1 MLYLFLGIE
10 IEVPVCN
17 ERSRSDLT
25 PQQRLAIYEYVTY
38 TAKCNS
44 IYPKASSDSDSSLT
58 TDLFEALKKKDKEKG
73 KNQPF
78 DRFELAAFERDQ
90 KRRRQSYRGKRIH
103 TARKSYTEIVREV
116 ISNQNEYL
124 VNSIKSYTESNCDS
138 NQYKNQ
144 HSKNEKHHKGRHHS
158 YK

>member
-25 PQQRLAIYEYVTY
+25 PGQRLAIYDYVTR
-38 TAKCNS
+38 TARCNS
-44 IYPKASSDSDSSLT
+44 IYPKASSDSDPSLT
-58 TDLFEALKKKDKEKG
+58 TDLFEALKKKDKEKA
-73 KNQPF
+73 KNQQF

-124 VNSIKSYTESNCDS
+124 ANSMKNYTKSNCDS
-138 NQYKNQ
+138 NQ
-144 HSKNEKHHKGRHHS
+144 HSKNEKHHKGKHRN
-158 YK
+158 YKR